1 MPNYS
6 TKSRAFTFRLQ
17 SFVGS
22 NTECLSVKPENA
34 LTGAA
39 SPHKIRATQDPIC
52 SQAFAQGD
60 VALGNPDPAFFN
72 INKFDTF
79 NSE

>member
-1 MPNYS
+1 
-6 TKSRAFTFRLQ
+6 
-17 SFVGS
+17 
-22 NTECLSVKPENA
+22 LSVKPENA

-52 SQAFAQGD
+52 SQAFEQGD